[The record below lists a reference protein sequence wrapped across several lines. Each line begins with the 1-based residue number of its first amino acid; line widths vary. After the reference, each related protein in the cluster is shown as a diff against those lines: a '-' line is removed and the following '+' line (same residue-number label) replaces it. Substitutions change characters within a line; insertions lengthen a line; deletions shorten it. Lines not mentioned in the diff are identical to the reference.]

1 MGFYRVVWGGRLF
14 WWGLGIVEFLV
25 VLVWVFVFVGFVSRY
40 NLAKAKMTSTGHFE
54 NLSVAAQFLQ

>member
-1 MGFYRVVWGGRLF
+1 M
-14 WWGLGIVEFLV
+14 EFLV

-40 NLAKAKMTSTGHFE
+40 NLTKAKMTSAGHFE